1 MGVSRETLKTSSVI
15 VVKIGSS
22 SITYNNGKLNY
33 ASLERLCRVL
43 TDLRNQGRQVI
54 LVTSGAVAAGTGR
67 LGLEGPPESLAA
79 KQALAAI
86 GQGILMGT
94 YEKLMSEYGQTVG
107 QVLLT
112 REDMLDE
119 VRKTNSLNT
128 LQRLLDWGAIPV
140 VNENDT
146 VAVEEIKFGDNDTL
160 SAMVAAL
167 VGADLL
173 VILTD
178 IEGLYTADPRIDPK
192 ARLLPLVTEI
202 TPEVER
208 LADGAGSA
216 RGTGGMIT
224 KLAAARIA
232 GEAGIPLVIA
242 RGDDLTV
249 LRKILEGLE
258 IGTLFALKGRTSK

>member
-1 MGVSRETLKTSSVI
+1 MDFVRQSLTKCGLI

-22 SITYNNGKLNY
+22 SITYDNGKLNY
-33 ASLERLCRVL
+33 SSLERLCRVSA
-43 TDLRNQGRQVI
+43 DLRNQGRQVI
-54 LVTSGAVAAGTGR
+54 LVTSGAVAAGVGR
-67 LGLEGPPESLAA
+67 LGLDKPPEAIAA

-112 REDMLDE
+112 WEDMLDE
-119 VRKTNSLNT
+119 GRKTNSLNT
-128 LQRLLDWGAIPV
+128 FCRLLDWGAIPI

-160 SAMVAAL
+160 SARVAAL

-178 IEGLYTADPRIDPK
+178 IEGLFSADPRVDPK
-192 ARLLPLVTEI
+192 ARLISTVTEI
-202 TPEVER
+202 TPEIES
-208 LADGAGSA
+208 LAEGAGTS
-216 RGTGGMIT
+216 RGTGGMVT

-232 GEAGIPLVIA
+232 GMAGIP
-242 RGDDLTV
+242 TV
-249 LRKILEGLE
+249 VAGGADVSVLKSILDGNE
-258 IGTLFALKGRTSK
+258 IGTLFCLRRERLA